1 MRTEALA
8 PNGDHLAIGL
18 VGNAV
23 NLLKVIRVGD
33 DLVIGDDILEIYR

>member
-8 PNGDHLAIGL
+8 SNADHLAVGL

-23 NLLKVIRVGD
+23 NLLEVIRVGD
-33 DLVIGDDILEIYR
+33 DLVIGEDILEI